1 MINWIKEMQST
12 ERGKIVLKFSLYLL
26 FFFFVIILCVVAG
39 AMGGFDS
46 TSKGGVE
53 SGESVI
59 KEESKREESTDA
71 KDSLTYFEKQKLLYE
86 GKYEF
91 AYKIKT
97 ENEEISFLGE
107 NDRGKESGFRET
119 EGELIYY
126 VVEEGTAY
134 KINVAE
140 KEKIEDLYL
149 GHDKDMFD
157 FELLFSRLNS
167 TTAIIERVDD
177 KKIYSY
183 VRAGKNFRVTTNEF
197 SIERIEINFDNTLY
211 DLQFEF

>member
-46 TSKGGVE
+46 TSKGGLE
-53 SGESVI
+53 SGESVQ
-59 KEESKREESTDA
+59 KEESKREESMDA

-91 AYKIKT
+91 VYKIKT

-149 GHDKDMFD
+149 GHDKDMFN